1 MRLRQPTNSYTY
13 KLIQAL
19 EVDTWT
25 IMSQLPKFMTKP
37 LPWSI
42 FEKLPVLVL
51 NARRNVIEA
60 NRTANKLLRN
70 VRQEADM
77 TEALY
82 HPDLIR
88 TARERVFL

>member
-1 MRLRQPTNSYTY
+1 
-13 KLIQAL
+13 
-19 EVDTWT
+19 
-25 IMSQLPKFMTKP
+25 MSQLPKFMTKP